1 MKGVGTIYRSKDNRD
16 AKGREEFSH
25 IVNEQ

>member
-1 MKGVGTIYRSKDNRD
+1 MKGVGTIYRSKDNSE